1 MDISFHYPPELLQL
15 LVDTLPK
22 LCKSKTD
29 LLLFFQGAGISK
41 TVLAPYQQLLQTDK
55 TKFNKYPVTRE
66 LLAKLNEQGESGLRV
81 RRELLKRIV
90 EFDDFSVC
98 WEKNDRAAARGL
110 VTQVRELV
118 NVKDSFTR
126 MRVEKDEEKRRRVE
140 EQEADTKT
148 RQRRIA
154 ERDRVKA
161 DLFALFGETDAHKR
175 GKALEGVLN
184 RLFSSYEILV
194 REAFSI
200 KGARGEGVIEQIDG
214 IVEIDGYL
222 YLVEMKWWNSPIGT
236 GEVSPHLV
244 RVFSRGGQVRGLF
257 ISYTDFT
264 EAAIAQCRDAI
275 VQGRVVI
282 LLTLEEI
289 VSLLN
294 QEGDMKAWLKAKLEA
309 AIVDKQPFVRRL
321 N

>member
-1 MDISFHYPPELLQL
+1 M
-15 LVDTLPK
+15 
-22 LCKSKTD
+22 
-29 LLLFFQGAGISK
+29 
-41 TVLAPYQQLLQTDK
+41 
-55 TKFNKYPVTRE
+55 
-66 LLAKLNEQGESGLRV
+66 
-81 RRELLKRIV
+81 
-90 EFDDFSVC
+90 
-98 WEKNDRAAARGL
+98 
-110 VTQVRELV
+110 
-118 NVKDSFTR
+118 
-126 MRVEKDEEKRRRVE
+126 
-140 EQEADTKT
+140 
-148 RQRRIA
+148 
-154 ERDRVKA
+154 
-161 DLFALFGETDAHKR
+161 
-175 GKALEGVLN
+175 LN

-200 KGARGEGVIEQIDG
+200 KGACGEGVIEQIDG

-222 YLVEMKWWNSPIGT
+222 YLVEMKWWNSPIGA

-282 LLTLEEI
+282 LSTLEEI

-309 AIVDKQPFVRRL
+309 AIVDKQPFVRLL

>member
-1 MDISFHYPPELLQL
+1 MLRRVVVSGRTLGLLRSCLGSGTL
-15 LVDTLPK
+15 LWRLREGSPWDFSA
-22 LCKSKTD
+22 CD
-29 LLLFFQGAGISK
+29 CAGAGLISC
-41 TVLAPYQQLLQTDK
+41 
-55 TKFNKYPVTRE
+55 
-66 LLAKLNEQGESGLRV
+66 SGLA
-81 RRELLKRIV
+81 
-90 EFDDFSVC
+90 F
-98 WEKNDRAAARGL
+98 
-110 VTQVRELV
+110 
-118 NVKDSFTR
+118 
-126 MRVEKDEEKRRRVE
+126 
-140 EQEADTKT
+140 
-148 RQRRIA
+148 
-154 ERDRVKA
+154 
-161 DLFALFGETDAHKR
+161 H
-175 GKALEGVLN
+175 
-184 RLFSSYEILV
+184 EILV
-194 REAFSI
+194 RNAFSI
-200 KGARGEGVIEQIDG
+200 KGACGEGVIEQIDG

-282 LLTLEEI
+282 LSTLEEI

>member
-15 LVDTLPK
+15 LVNTLPK

-41 TVLAPYQQLLQTDK
+41 AVLAPYQQLLQTDK

-90 EFDDFSVC
+90 EFEDFSVC
-98 WEKNDRAAARGL
+98 WENDRAAARGL

-126 MRVEKDEEKRRRVE
+126 MRIEKDEEKRRRVE
-140 EQEADTKT
+140 EQEADTKA
-148 RQRRIA
+148 RRRRMA

-184 RLFSSYEILV
+184 RLFSSYQILV
-194 REAFSI
+194 RDAFSI
-200 KGARGEGVIEQIDG
+200 KGACGEGVIEQIDG

-222 YLVEMKWWNSPIGT
+222 
-236 GEVSPHLV
+236 
-244 RVFSRGGQVRGLF
+244 
-257 ISYTDFT
+257 
-264 EAAIAQCRDAI
+264 
-275 VQGRVVI
+275 
-282 LLTLEEI
+282 
-289 VSLLN
+289 
-294 QEGDMKAWLKAKLEA
+294 
-309 AIVDKQPFVRRL
+309 
-321 N
+321 